1 MSLLLAL
8 LGGAPVAPDQ
18 IWPEET
24 DIVSLGLDSED
35 TELSFTYGPLPDD
48 VIAAVDLLVN
58 VFDDA
63 HEAEETDYSFTFTLL
78 EDAQLYAAQ
87 FETEEAADETDHSFA
102 AGPLSD
108 DFVAPDEK
116 VYSAT
121 TDDDRQ
127 TDDEG
132 EIFTFTL
139 LEDAQIYGLQ
149 VNDETSDSEDDFDF
163 VIGPL
168 SDDFVA
174 PDDKVYGL
182 QAEDEPQPDEF
193 DDVFILSLQDEFVV
207 VDELPYQHF
216 DEYDDAFEG
225 DEYSFYLGAIGADE
239 VIVPPVTGQGDG
251 DISRR
256 KKPIV
261 TVRPKAERDLDEVLE
276 LVSEVS
282 AERRVSENK
291 KTVKAA
297 LTAIKAV
304 EAAPNYRSAIAAIQK
319 ALTNVSRATAKH
331 EGLQQAMVQISLDI
345 ETLVAEMERNRKR
358 RRREEEEIILWL
370 ALT

>member
-35 TELSFTYGPLPDD
+35 TELSFTFGPLPDD

-58 VFDDA
+58 VFEDT
-63 HEAEETDYSFTFTLL
+63 HEADETDYSFTFTLL

-87 FETEEAADETDHSFA
+87 FETEEAQDEQDHSF
-102 AGPLSD
+102 
-108 DFVAPDEK
+108 VA
-116 VYSAT
+116 
-121 TDDDRQ
+121 
-127 TDDEG
+127 
-132 EIFTFTL
+132 
-139 LEDAQIYGLQ
+139 
-149 VNDETSDSEDDFDF
+149 
-163 VIGPL
+163 GPL

-182 QAEDEPQPDEF
+182 QADDDPEQEEPDHSFTFTLLEDAQVYGLSL
-193 DDVFILSLQDEFVV
+193 DDDTQYTEEVEHDFSLSLQDDIVIIA
-207 VDELPYQHF
+207 DEIPYQHF
-216 DEYDDAFEG
+216 DEYNEAFEG
-225 DEYSFYLGAIGADE
+225 DEYSFYLGSLDDDP
-239 VIVPPVTGQGDG
+239 VITPIVSQGDG
-251 DISRR
+251 DILRR

-261 TVRPKAERDLDEVLE
+261 TVRPKAERELDEVIE

-282 AERRVSENK
+282 AERRVFENK

-297 LTAIKAV
+297 LAAIKAV
-304 EAAPNYRSAIAAIQK
+304 EAAPNYRPAIAAIQK

-331 EGLQQAMVQISLDI
+331 EGLQQAMVQISLDL